1 MVVRRAVL
9 TAYHITA
16 NNESAHSY
24 NDLQWSIT
32 ATSMSMLTCN
42 RLQLSIT
49 AKGIWKLYLIICD
62 INAKHSLLLILRVKN
77 ITITLA
83 AVRAVIELLKLVAR
97 PLFMLNSNCYCR
109 SIEYYLCTYC
119 C

>member
-16 NNESAHSY
+16 NNESVHSY
-24 NDLQWSIT
+24 NDIQWSIT

-49 AKGIWKLYLIICD
+49 VKGIWKLYLIMCD
-62 INAKHSLLLILRVKN
+62 INAKNSLLLILRVK
-77 ITITLA
+77 TL
-83 AVRAVIELLKLVAR
+83 L
-97 PLFMLNSNCYCR
+97 
-109 SIEYYLCTYC
+109 
-119 C
+119 